1 MLEFKFFSQLIVKTG
16 VTTKTSD
23 VTHCFFQYKQK
34 LIKKKKKKEGYYFN
48 YILFRELSIAASQK
62 AFMIRFMFIKVRI

>member
-34 LIKKKKKKEGYYFN
+34 LIKKKEKKGGLLFQLYFVQRTK
-48 YILFRELSIAASQK
+48 YHSKS
-62 AFMIRFMFIKVRI
+62 